1 MNARRASAL
10 FAFFAIAADA
20 QGEYAVSYSKVDTS
34 RWNCRL
40 CALDRAPASRASIS
54 AGALHSARGEARFG
68 RDNGIDQAG
77 GLLHLAGDYRVA
89 TKRGAVFQAS
99 GRDLGLPAR
108 EARVEFRR
116 SGRYG
121 VAVRH
126 RQLPRNVAADAR
138 TPFRLGEVLRLPAD
152 WERAFGTG
160 DMTTLATALRPL
172 ALATER
178 QRSEAV
184 LWFRPTANTTLR
196 ADYFHE
202 SKTGVTQTYRDAF
215 YQATALPQPVDQI
228 AKGWRGG
235 WRYEGEAG
243 LLAAEYRNQRFQNQ
257 VSALVWQNPYAS
269 GPATLQSAAAPS
281 NHAESA
287 RLLSRLRLGKHTVLN
302 ASVSAGETRQNAPFL
317 RYSTN
322 DRIGVSPIAA
332 EGLDG
337 RRSSRRHSLR
347 VVSRLTR
354 RLAVTLTRE
363 RSDRRDARAPLLLT
377 PVLGDLV
384 ATPQRAAFGYAFRR
398 ERTELRAR
406 YRAPGGVRLAAG
418 LGEWRFQRS
427 PAEVEANTE
436 RRVWLQAHRDF
447 AAGWQVS
454 ASAETA
460 RRDAALFTPQS
471 ANNPLTR
478 RFHQAARDESAWQ
491 VALRYNSRT
500 SGFAAGVGASRRAL
514 DYPRSA
520 LGLRSDKAFGWHA
533 DLSYRGGWGSAH
545 AFHDARRRRAVTL
558 GRALFDSLDWRYD
571 TGDRVTTSGARLHL
585 AGLGHPALDVTLNFL
600 RSRGSGAYA
609 TTFAGA
615 QGAFPVLASSH
626 RALDAR
632 LRYGFG
638 AGFALIARVY
648 EEGYRAADWAIDGVE
663 PDNIRNVLTLG
674 RSSPSYRNRVVAVSV
689 ERKALGD
696 ARLNRPPRSHQ

>member
-10 FAFFAIAADA
+10 LAVAVAAVAAAA
-20 QGEYAVSYSKVDTS
+20 QGEYAVNYAKVDTS

-40 CALDRAPASRASIS
+40 CALDRATASRASIS

-68 RDNGIDQAG
+68 RDNGIDQAD
-77 GLLHLAGDYRVA
+77 GLLHLTGDYRVA
-89 TKRGAVFQAS
+89 TQRGVVFQAN

-126 RQLPRNVAADAR
+126 RQLPRNVATDAR

-152 WERAFGTG
+152 WARAFDTG
-160 DMTTLATALRPL
+160 GMTALATALRPL

-178 QRSEAV
+178 RRSEAT
-184 LWFRPTANTTLR
+184 LWFRPTAKTTWS

-202 SKTGVTQTYRDAF
+202 SKTGVAQTSRDAF
-215 YQATALPQPVDQI
+215 YQAAALPQAVDQI
-228 AKGWRGG
+228 AQGWRGG

-243 LLAAEYRNQRFQNQ
+243 LLAAEYRNQRFENL
-257 VSALVWQNPYAS
+257 VPALAWENPYAS
-269 GPATLQSAAAPS
+269 GPATLQSATAPS

-302 ASVSAGETRQNAPFL
+302 ASFTAGETRQNAPFL

-322 DRIGVSPIAA
+322 DRIGVSPIGA

-363 RSDRRDARAPLLLT
+363 RSDRRNARAPLLLT

-384 ATPQRAAFGYAFRR
+384 ATPQRAAFAYAFRR

-418 LGEWRFQRS
+418 LGEWRFERS

-436 RRVWLQAHRDF
+436 RRVWVQVRRDF
-447 AAGWQVS
+447 AAGWQMS

-460 RRDAALFTPQS
+460 HRAASLFTPQS

-478 RFHQAARDESAWQ
+478 RFHQAARDETAWQ
-491 VALRYNSRT
+491 AALRYDSPT

-520 LGLRSDKAFGWHA
+520 LGLHSDASFGWHA
-533 DLSYRGGWGSAH
+533 DLSYSGGRGSAH
-545 AFHDARRRRAVTL
+545 AFHDTRRRRAVTL

-571 TGDRVTTSGARLHL
+571 TSDRVTSSGARLHL
-585 AGLGHPALDVTLNFL
+585 PGLWHPALDVTLNFL
-600 RSRGSGAYA
+600 RSHGLGAYT
-609 TTFAGA
+609 TTFAGERD
-615 QGAFPVLASSH
+615 AFPLLASSH
-626 RALDAR
+626 RAMDVR
-632 LRYGFG
+632 LRYEFS
-638 AGFALIARVY
+638 AGLALTARVY
-648 EEGYRAADWAIDGVE
+648 EEAYRAADWAIDGVE
-663 PDNIRNVLTLG
+663 PDHIRNVLTLG
-674 RSSPSYRNRVVAVSV
+674 RSSPRYRNRVVAVSV
-689 ERKALGD
+689 ERKRRWESRESSGW
-696 ARLNRPPRSHQ
+696 

>member
-1 MNARRASAL
+1 MNVRRASAL
-10 FAFFAIAADA
+10 LAVAVAAAA
-20 QGEYAVSYSKVDTS
+20 QGEYAVNYAKVDTS

-40 CALDRAPASRASIS
+40 CALDRATASRASFS

-68 RDNGIDQAG
+68 RDSGIDQAG

-89 TKRGAVFQAS
+89 TDRGVVFQAS

-121 VAVRH
+121 VAIRH

-152 WERAFGTG
+152 WDRAFDIAG
-160 DMTTLATALRPL
+160 MTALATGLRPL

-178 QRSEAV
+178 QRSEAA
-184 LWFRPTANTTLR
+184 LWFRPTAKTTLS
-196 ADYFHE
+196 AGYFHE

-228 AKGWRGG
+228 AQGWRGG

-243 LLAAEYRNQRFQNQ
+243 LLSAEYRNQRFENH

-269 GPATLQSAAAPS
+269 GPAILQSAAAPG
-281 NHAESA
+281 NRAKSA

-322 DRIGVSPIAA
+322 DRIGVSPIGA
-332 EGLDG
+332 EGLEG

-347 VVSRLTR
+347 VLSRLTR

-363 RSDRRDARAPLLLT
+363 RSDRRDVRAPLLLT

-406 YRAPGGVRLAAG
+406 YRAPGGVRFAAG
-418 LGEWRFQRS
+418 LGERRFERA
-427 PAEVEANTE
+427 PAEVEANAE
-436 RRVWLQAHRDF
+436 RRVWLQVRRDF

-460 RRDAALFTPQS
+460 RRDASLFTPQS

-478 RFHQAARDESAWQ
+478 RFHQAARDETAWQ
-491 VALRYNSRT
+491 AALRYDSLT
-500 SGFAAGVGASRRAL
+500 SGFAAGVGASRGAN

-520 LGLRSDKAFGWHA
+520 LGLRSDTSVGWHA
-533 DLSYRGGWGSAH
+533 DLSYNGVRGSVH
-545 AFHDARRRRAVTL
+545 AFHDTRRRRAVIL

-571 TGDRVTTSGARLHL
+571 TGDRVTSSGVRLHL
-585 AGLGHPALDVTLNFL
+585 PGLWHPALDVTLNYL
-600 RSRGSGAYA
+600 RSRGLGAYA

-615 QGAFPVLASSH
+615 QGAFPVLTSSH
-626 RALDAR
+626 RAVDAL
-632 LRYGFG
+632 LRYEFT
-638 AGFALIARVY
+638 AGFALTARVY
-648 EEGYRAADWAIDGVE
+648 EEAYRAADWAIDGVE

-674 RSSPSYRNRVVAVSV
+674 RSSPGYRNRVVAVSV

>member
-1 MNARRASAL
+1 MNARRVSAL
-10 FAFFAIAADA
+10 LAVAFVAAA
-20 QGEYAVSYSKVDTS
+20 TQGEYAVNYAKVDTS

-40 CALDRAPASRASIS
+40 CALDRATASRASFS
-54 AGALHSARGEARFG
+54 AGALHSTRGEARFG

-77 GLLHLAGDYRVA
+77 GLLHLTGDYRVA
-89 TKRGAVFQAS
+89 TERGVVFQAI

-152 WERAFGTG
+152 WDRAFDVAG
-160 DMTTLATALRPL
+160 MTALATALRPL

-178 QRSEAV
+178 RRSEAA
-184 LWFRPTANTTLR
+184 LWFRPTAKTTLS

-202 SKTGVTQTYRDAF
+202 SKTGVAQTFRDAF
-215 YQATALPQPVDQI
+215 YQATALPQAVDQI

-243 LLAAEYRNQRFQNQ
+243 LLSAEYRNQRFVNHI
-257 VSALVWQNPYAS
+257 SALVWQNPYAS
-269 GPATLQSAAAPS
+269 GPAILQSAAAPS
-281 NHAESA
+281 NQAESV
-287 RLLSRLRLGKHTVLN
+287 RLLSRLRLGKRTVLN

-322 DRIGVSPIAA
+322 DRIGVSPIGA
-332 EGLDG
+332 EGLEG

-363 RSDRRDARAPLLLT
+363 RSDRRDVRAPLLLT

-406 YRAPGGVRLAAG
+406 YRAPGGVRFAAG

-427 PAEVEANTE
+427 SAEVEANTE

-447 AAGWQVS
+447 AAGWQVN
-454 ASAETA
+454 ALAETA
-460 RRDAALFTPQS
+460 RRDATQFTPQS

-491 VALRYNSRT
+491 TALRYDSLT

-520 LGLRSDKAFGWHA
+520 LGLRSDTSFGWHA
-533 DLSYRGGWGSAH
+533 DFSYSGGRGSAH

-600 RSRGSGAYA
+600 RSRGSGAYT
-609 TTFAGA
+609 TTFAGER
-615 QGAFPVLASSH
+615 GAFPLLASSH
-626 RALDAR
+626 RAVDAR
-632 LRYGFG
+632 LRYEFT
-638 AGFALIARVY
+638 AGFALTARVY
-648 EEGYRAADWAIDGVE
+648 EEAYRAADWAIDGVE

-674 RSSPSYRNRVVAVSV
+674 RSSPGYRNRVVAVSV

>member
-1 MNARRASAL
+1 MNARRASVL
-10 FAFFAIAADA
+10 LTVVVAAA
-20 QGEYAVSYSKVDTS
+20 TQGEYAVNYAKVDTS
-34 RWNCRL
+34 RWNCLL
-40 CALDRAPASRASIS
+40 CTLDRATASHASFS

-89 TKRGAVFQAS
+89 TERGVVLQAS

-152 WERAFGTG
+152 WARAFDTG
-160 DMTTLATALRPL
+160 GMTTLATALRPL

-178 QRSEAV
+178 QRSEAA
-184 LWFRPTANTTLR
+184 LWFQPTAKTTLR

-202 SKTGVTQTYRDAF
+202 SKTGVAQTSRDAF
-215 YQATALPQPVDQI
+215 CQATALPQAVDQI

-243 LLAAEYRNQRFQNQ
+243 LLSAEYRNQRFENQ

-269 GPATLQSAAAPS
+269 GPAILQSAAAPS
-281 NHAESA
+281 NRAESA
-287 RLLSRLRLGKHTVLN
+287 RLLSRLRLGKRIVLN
-302 ASVSAGETRQNAPFL
+302 ASFTAGETRQNAPFL

-322 DRIGVSPIAA
+322 DRIGVSPIGA

-337 RRSSRRHSLR
+337 RRRSRRHSVR
-347 VVSRLTR
+347 VVSRLTG

-363 RSDRRDARAPLLLT
+363 RSDRRDERTPLLLT

-406 YRAPGGVRLAAG
+406 YRAPGGVRLTAG
-418 LGEWRFQRS
+418 LGEWRFERS

-436 RRVWLQAHRDF
+436 RRVWLQARRDF
-447 AAGWQVS
+447 PAGWRVS

-460 RRDAALFTPQS
+460 RRDAAPFTLQS

-478 RFHQAARDESAWQ
+478 RFHQAARDETAWQ
-491 VALRYNSRT
+491 AALRYDSLT

-520 LGLRSDKAFGWHA
+520 LGLRSDTSFGWHA
-533 DLSYRGGWGSAH
+533 DLSYSGGRGSAH
-545 AFHDARRRRAVTL
+545 AFHDVRRRRAVTL
-558 GRALFDSLDWRYD
+558 GQALFDRLDWRYD

-585 AGLGHPALDVTLNFL
+585 PGLWHPALDVTLNFL
-600 RSRGSGAYA
+600 RSRGLGAYA
-609 TTFAGA
+609 TTFAGER
-615 QGAFPVLASSH
+615 GAFPMLALSH
-626 RALDAR
+626 RAVDVR
-632 LRYGFG
+632 LRYEFS
-638 AGFALIARVY
+638 AGLALTARVY
-648 EEGYRAADWAIDGVE
+648 EEAHRAADWAIDGIE
-663 PDNIRNVLTLG
+663 LANIRNVLTLG
-674 RSSPSYRNRVVAVSV
+674 RSSAHYRNRVIAVSV
-689 ERKALGD
+689 ER
-696 ARLNRPPRSHQ
+696 